1 MAKRKGQSQSAPA
14 NKIRNTD
21 EELNTAVELV
31 KAIVIAEPA
40 QVEPAQ
46 RKIWNESNHPLGLL
60 ILATMFHSQ

>member
-31 KAIVIAEPA
+31 IAEPA

-46 RKIWNESNHPLGLL
+46 RKIWNESNYPLG
-60 ILATMFHSQ
+60 LATMFHSQ